1 MRYIEQIAKN
11 LVLLIIISYKA
22 IFSLWMG
29 GCCRY
34 VPSCSDYALEG
45 FKVDSFVRAFILSVI
60 RVIRCHPFG
69 DFGHDPYPKK
79 AVGKRGDK

>member
-11 LVLLIIISYKA
+11 SALLIIIVYKA

-34 VPSCSDYALEG
+34 IPSCSDYALEG
-45 FKVDSFVRAFILSVI
+45 FKVDPFIKAVLLSIVRII
-60 RVIRCHPFG
+60 KCHPFG
-69 DFGHDPYPKK
+69 SFGYDPYPKRIID
-79 AVGKRGDK
+79 KRGDK

>member
-11 LVLLIIISYKA
+11 SALLIIIVYKA

-34 VPSCSDYALEG
+34 IPSCSDYALEG
-45 FKVDSFVRAFILSVI
+45 FKVDPFI
-60 RVIRCHPFG
+60 
-69 DFGHDPYPKK
+69 
-79 AVGKRGDK
+79 